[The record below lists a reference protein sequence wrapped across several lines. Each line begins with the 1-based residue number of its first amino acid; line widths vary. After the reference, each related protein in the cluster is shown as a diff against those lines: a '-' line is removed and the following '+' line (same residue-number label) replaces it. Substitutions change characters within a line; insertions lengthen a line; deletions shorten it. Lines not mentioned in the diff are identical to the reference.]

1 MSSIHISLVT
11 PPATNGPRPAD
22 ARVHLEEVKVF
33 AQLNGDGPSNDTLW
47 YLDMGVTNQMIGL
60 RAVFSELVGGV
71 VGTMRFGDG
80 SVFNNQ
86 GCGIW
91 SYSSARPVRVITGG
105 SPGSTSSCRWTPI
118 SSASGRWMRMAT
130 TFASLTGDGDPRQG
144 TSLAGVRATFRQ
156 PPLHAKASHRVPGLL
171 CGVAS

>member
-1 MSSIHISLVT
+1 VSSIHISLVT

-71 VGTMRFGDG
+71 VGTKRFGDG
-80 SVFNNQ
+80 SCVLEMDRFSTIRAA
-86 GCGIW
+86 GYGPI
-91 SYSSARPVRVITGG
+91 RVQD
-105 SPGSTSSCRWTPI
+105 R
-118 SSASGRWMRMAT
+118 
-130 TFASLTGDGDPRQG
+130 
-144 TSLAGVRATFRQ
+144 
-156 PPLHAKASHRVPGLL
+156 
-171 CGVAS
+171 